1 MKPKL
6 TYKVFN
12 GDTKNVQ
19 MLYTCSVWISEF
31 KFIKTEI
38 NFLKLL
44 INSYPF
50 KTMIPNLFEK
60 LQLFILELERFEIDK
75 NSIVNEINL
84 VVIQF
89 NIALKKDKKEAEILK
104 ETNFNETSNNVYDYL
119 ERYRILKSKIY
130 EFISDLIV

>member
-84 VVIQF
+84 VVIQS

>member
-1 MKPKL
+1 MKSKL

-84 VVIQF
+84 VVIQS